1 MAQGAGHKGT
11 GVRRAPRRVYGAR
24 KASWVAYLTS
34 GRAWVSTSDRGWRL
48 SPTSHL
54 EGLEGPYP
62 GGRWVCK
69 AVTLLT
75 PCLFYPLDFRTDPGT
90 GANPRPAWLP
100 GAERRCSVSGALWKS
115 KACAHGAG
123 QGVVVGRYPC
133 GIHGPE
139 IPSNLAQFLPVVY
152 FCPLSGSLLA
162 I

>member
-1 MAQGAGHKGT
+1 M
-11 GVRRAPRRVYGAR
+11 RRAPRRGYGAS

-34 GRAWVSTSDRGWRL
+34 GRAWGSTSDRGWRL

-115 KACAHGAG
+115 MACAHGAG
-123 QGVVVGRYPC
+123 RGGGKVSLWDTRSRNPFKSCPVS
-133 GIHGPE
+133 
-139 IPSNLAQFLPVVY
+139 PSCLFLSSVWLPACHIVS
-152 FCPLSGSLLA
+152 FQ
-162 I
+162 